1 MSDVSREVKLDFGRR
16 ARIGIEEAVLCEN
29 KTIDQISHILDKALE
44 SDRSILLTRFD
55 EAQFEALDEGH
66 RATIDYHALSAT
78 GYFGLVAAPVG
89 ASRVAIVTAGTSDA
103 RVAHEAART
112 LAYAGVASEMVFDVG
127 VAGLWRLLDQV
138 DRLASMDAVI
148 AVAGMDAAL
157 VSVVGGLVPGLVIG
171 VPTSTGYGAAQGG
184 DTALRSALVSCSP
197 GVVVVNIDNGYGA
210 ACAALRVV
218 GSERAARSEPAARS
232 HAG

>member
-1 MSDVSREVKLDFGRR
+1 MSDVSREVRLDFGRR

-29 KTIDQISHILDKALE
+29 KTVGQIAHILDKAAE
-44 SDRSILLTRFD
+44 ADRSILLTRFS
-55 EAQFEALDEGH
+55 ETQYHELDETQ
-66 RATIDYHALSAT
+66 RAAIDYHDLSRT
-78 GYFGLVAAPVG
+78 GFFGLVTPPKGPA
-89 ASRVAIVTAGTSDA
+89 RIAIVTAGTSDA
-103 RVAHEAART
+103 HVAHEAART
-112 LAYAGVASEMVFDVG
+112 LTYAGVASEMVFDVG

-171 VPTSTGYGAAQGG
+171 VPTSTGYGAANGG
-184 DTALRSALVSCSP
+184 EAALRSALVSCSP

-218 GSERAARSEPAARS
+218 GAERSVEPEQAARTHAR
-232 HAG
+232 

>member
-1 MSDVSREVKLDFGRR
+1 MSDVSREVRLDFGRR

-29 KTIDQISHILDKALE
+29 KTVAQIAHILEKAAE
-44 SDRSILLTRFD
+44 SDRNILLTRLD
-55 EAQFEALDEGH
+55 EAQYQALNETQ
-66 RATIDYHALSAT
+66 RAAIDYHALSAT
-78 GYFGLVAAPVG
+78 GFFGLVTAPTGAA
-89 ASRVAIVTAGTSDA
+89 RIAIVTGGTSDA
-103 RVAHEAART
+103 RVAYEAART

-171 VPTSTGYGAAQGG
+171 VPTSTGYGASNGG
-184 DTALRSALVSCSP
+184 ETALRSALVSCSP

-218 GSERAARSEPAARS
+218 GGERAVEPERAAKS
-232 HAG
+232 HAS